1 MLSKINLK
9 KILSYII
16 PPVITVGLCYV
27 LYSGVD
33 FGSIIDEGRLCNP
46 WLVVVFL
53 ALNVVAMIARGFRW
67 RLQLR
72 AVGANPPAATMSRS
86 IFGTYAVN
94 IVFPRLGEFWRCTYI
109 SRIAARPFSEV
120 FGTMVAD
127 RLSDTLVVALLC
139 VATFMFSSSALG
151 RFLESAHISAGFL
164 TSWPA
169 LAVYTL
175 IAVFALYV
183 IFGRGGFA
191 LKIRGFCLRTW
202 RGFTVIFKMPRK
214 GEWLIYTLLIW
225 GSYIGSMLASMLA
238 FPPTAALVSLHGM
251 QCVMVAFVFGSL
263 SMAIPSNGG
272 IGPWQ
277 FAVMLSLGS
286 LYGLDSADALTF
298 ATLNLG
304 ANTLLNICLG
314 LYTFIH
320 IGIKKG

>member
-1 MLSKINLK
+1 MSPKINLK

-33 FGSIIDEGRLCNP
+33 FGSILADGRMCNP
-46 WLVVVFL
+46 WLAMAFL
-53 ALNVVAMIARGFRW
+53 AFNVVAMLARGFRW

-72 AVGANPPAATMSRS
+72 AVGANPSAAAMSRS

-127 RLSDTLVVALLC
+127 RLSDTIVVLLLC
-139 VATFMFSSSALG
+139 IVTFLFSTSAFG
-151 RFLESAHISAGFL
+151 SFLESAHVSVGFL
-164 TSWPA
+164 TSWSA
-169 LAVYTL
+169 LAIYML
-175 IAVFALYV
+175 IAAFILYV
-183 IFGRGGFA
+183 VFGKGGFA
-191 LKIRGFCLRTW
+191 CKIRGFCLRTW

-214 GEWLIYTLLIW
+214 GKWLVYTLIVW
-225 GSYIGSMLASMLA
+225 GSYIGSMWVSMLA
-238 FPPTAALVSLHGM
+238 FPPTAALISVYGL

-286 LYGLDSADALTF
+286 LYGLDNADALTF

-320 IGIKKG
+320 IGIKKD